1 MIDLKKIVFIRLLF
15 NIYQISKIR
24 KKKYTRVILR
34 GFLLFLPLL
43 KYQLPDAYVQSL
55 KCLEAWDIF
64 LKDLRIVLIV
74 DFLRV
79 RHRHVHPPVKH
90 YSHAFWNSRTNQFL
104 SGVNILFPKLRCFLG
119 KLYSYNF
126 YIYKS
131 HELTKNII

>member
-1 MIDLKKIVFIRLLF
+1 MIDLKKILFIRLLF

-24 KKKYTRVILR
+24 KKNIILR
-34 GFLLFLPLL
+34 GFLLFLPLRI

-64 LKDLRIVLIV
+64 LKDLRNVLIV

-79 RHRHVHPPVKH
+79 RHRHVHPWVKH

-104 SGVNILFPKLRCFLG
+104 SGINILFPKLRCFLG

-131 HELTKNII
+131 HVLTKNII

>member
-1 MIDLKKIVFIRLLF
+1 MIDKQKNRIYTIIIQYLPNLKNK
-15 NIYQISKIR
+15 
-24 KKKYTRVILR
+24 KKKYIILR
-34 GFLLFLPLL
+34 GFLLFLPLHI

-79 RHRHVHPPVKH
+79 RHRHVHPRVKH

-104 SGVNILFPKLRCFLG
+104 SGINILFPKLRCFLG

>member
-1 MIDLKKIVFIRLLF
+1 MYTIIIQYLPNLKNK
-15 NIYQISKIR
+15 
-24 KKKYTRVILR
+24 KKKYIILR

-104 SGVNILFPKLRCFLG
+104 SGINILFPKLRCFLG

>member
-1 MIDLKKIVFIRLLF
+1 MIDLKKSYL
-15 NIYQISKIR
+15 YDYYSISTKSQKIR
-24 KKKYTRVILR
+24 KKKYTHVILR

>member
-1 MIDLKKIVFIRLLF
+1 MIDLKKILFIRLLF

-24 KKKYTRVILR
+24 KKNIILR
-34 GFLLFLPLL
+34 GFLLFLPLRI

-64 LKDLRIVLIV
+64 LKDLRNVLIV

-79 RHRHVHPPVKH
+79 RHRHVHPRVKH

-104 SGVNILFPKLRCFLG
+104 SGINILFPKLRCFLG

-126 YIYKS
+126 YKS

>member
-1 MIDLKKIVFIRLLF
+1 MIDKQKNRIYTIIIQYLPNLKNK
-15 NIYQISKIR
+15 
-24 KKKYTRVILR
+24 KKKYIILR
-34 GFLLFLPLL
+34 GFLLFLPLHI

-79 RHRHVHPPVKH
+79 RHRHVHPRVKH

-104 SGVNILFPKLRCFLG
+104 SGINILFPKLRCFLG

-131 HELTKNII
+131 HELMKNII